1 MTEEQIR
8 TTIFEALR
16 KIAPEADAHSLS
28 PDDDLRQALDI
39 DSFDFLNFLVAID
52 EKLGVDIPEQDYGK
66 LRTLKSIV
74 DYLSAHTTG
83 RG

>member
-1 MTEEQIR
+1 MTTEDRIR
-8 TTIFEALR
+8 STIFEVLG

-39 DSFDFLNFLVAID
+39 DSFDFLNFLVGID

-66 LRTLKSIV
+66 LRTLRSIV
-74 DYLSAHTTG
+74 DYLSARTT
-83 RG
+83 

>member
-1 MTEEQIR
+1 MTTEDRIR
-8 TTIFEALR
+8 STIFEVLG
-16 KIAPEADAHSLS
+16 KIAPEADARSLS

-39 DSFDFLNFLVAID
+39 DSFDFLNFLVGID

-74 DYLSAHTTG
+74 DYLSARTT
-83 RG
+83 